1 MDRGELLRCLKSIC
15 AYVKDRD
22 ALLIIGSQAAHASIE
37 DSAIPEVVQLS
48 REVDIAFTP
57 SQPTVADSFL
67 EDLNAADFWL
77 GEGSAYADQNGF
89 YMEFVDPGVLVLP
102 ADWQHHLKLLPV
114 RTNEGRVVEIKCLSL
129 EDLAVAKILRG
140 TYKDKTFVA
149 EFLES
154 GHLDL
159 AAIAGLIEGDLLFP
173 AGYADSISLMRQR
186 ALDFLEQLGH
196 D

>member
-1 MDRGELLRCLKSIC
+1 
-15 AYVKDRD
+15 
-22 ALLIIGSQAAHASIE
+22 
-37 DSAIPEVVQLS
+37 
-48 REVDIAFTP
+48 
-57 SQPTVADSFL
+57 
-67 EDLNAADFWL
+67 
-77 GEGSAYADQNGF
+77 
-89 YMEFVDPGVLVLP
+89 MEFVDPGVLVLP

-140 TYKDKTFVA
+140 TDKDKTFVA